1 MQAALVVVAKAFPF
15 KIQSLYL
22 HRPVQFHL
30 YRPIF
35 ISNQAF
41 HMELFNEHSTI
52 PTLLRNVI
60 ANIHSPRETFLIHK
74 KSTVWEEISYMHTL
88 DCADAVSSFF
98 LSKGINKGDRMGLMI
113 DNSPEYVYYDQGIQQ
128 IGAIN
133 VSIYPTL
140 SEHEVAY
147 IINDSGM
154 RAILAGNTFLF
165 KKILKIAANCRC
177 LEYIIPAFPEYQ
189 KVTVPEDIKAEIVS
203 FDEILNRSGKITAA
217 ERAQID
223 AVRSTIRPTDISSL
237 IYTSGTT
244 GTPKGVMLSHSNFV
258 ENVKVCLQQIPV
270 IDETDTFLSFLPLS
284 HVFERTATYHVCCA
298 QGCKVAF
305 AQSLELLAKNMAE
318 IRPTVMNC
326 VPRLL
331 EKIHDKAIK
340 SGTSGG
346 GLKSKIF
353 LWALEAGQ
361 DYRQEKEAG
370 KNPGIIRS
378 AKKTIAEKLV
388 FSKIKEKTGGRLK
401 FMISGGAAL
410 PKNVGEFFGN
420 LGIKILEGF
429 GLTETSPVMAVTEF
443 HRQIYGTVG
452 RVIPGIE
459 VGIQNVE
466 SKQMISIQTHESFEE
481 DFECA
486 EGEIIVRG
494 HCVMQ
499 GYFNKPAETAEAID
513 KDDWFHTGDIG
524 RFYKGNLQITDRLKN
539 MIVNAYGKNVYP
551 TPVESIYMKSLKIDQ
566 IFLIGDKREY
576 LTAIVIPNKENLQEA
591 FDLPESFFQQGGV
604 FINEKEIIDWIGQD
618 LRKLSGELA
627 KFERIKNFK
636 IKRNPFSIEE
646 GEITPTLKA
655 KRKVIE
661 AKYAGVINEM
671 YSGVV
676 DTD

>member
-1 MQAALVVVAKAFPF
+1 
-15 KIQSLYL
+15 
-22 HRPVQFHL
+22 
-30 YRPIF
+30 
-35 ISNQAF
+35 
-41 HMELFNEHSTI
+41 MELFNEHSTI
-52 PTLLRNVI
+52 PNLLRNVV
-60 ANIHSPRETFLIHK
+60 ANIHNPEETFLIHK
-74 KSTVWEEISYMHTL
+74 RNGVWEEVSYGHTL
-88 DCADAVSSFF
+88 NCADAVAAFF
-98 LSKGINKGDRMGLMI
+98 MEKGIVKGDRMGLMI
-113 DNSPEYVYYDQGIQQ
+113 ENSPEYVYYDQGIQQ

-140 SEHEVAY
+140 SEQEVAY
-147 IINDSGM
+147 IVNDSGM
-154 RAILAGNTFLF
+154 RAILIGNTFLY
-165 KKILKIAANCRC
+165 KKILKIAANCRN
-177 LEYIIPAFPEYQ
+177 LEYIVPAFTEYQ
-189 KVTVPEDIKAEIVS
+189 KVSIPEELKVQIIP
-203 FDEILNRSGKITAA
+203 FDEVLAETGKLKPARLTEIGRIRNTILPA
-217 ERAQID
+217 
-223 AVRSTIRPTDISSL
+223 DISSL

-270 IDETDTFLSFLPLS
+270 IDETETFLSFLPLS

-298 QGCKVAF
+298 QGCRIAY

-318 IRPTVMNC
+318 IKPTVMSC

-331 EKIHDKAIK
+331 EKIHDKALK
-340 SGTSGG
+340 SGTAGG

-353 LWALEAGQ
+353 LWALEVGQ
-361 DYRQEKEAG
+361 DYRKIKEAG
-370 KNPGIIRS
+370 KTPGMVMR
-378 AKKTIAEKLV
+378 AKKTLAEKLV

-429 GLTETSPVMAVTEF
+429 GLTETSPVMAVTEY
-443 HRQIYGTVG
+443 HRQVYGTVG
-452 RVIPGIE
+452 RIIPGIE
-459 VGIQNVE
+459 VGIQDIE
-466 SKQMISIQTHESFEE
+466 TRQMISIQTHDTFME

-499 GYFNKPAETAEAID
+499 GYFNKPAETAEVID
-513 KDDWFHTGDIG
+513 KDNWFHTGDIG
-524 RFYKGNLQITDRLKN
+524 RFYRGNLQITDRLKN

-551 TPVESIYMKSLKIDQ
+551 TPVENIYLKSLKIDQ

-576 LTAIVIPNKENLQEA
+576 LTAIVIPNKENLQEN
-591 FDLPESFFQQGGV
+591 FNLPESFFEKPEI
-604 FINEKEIIDWIGQD
+604 FIAEKEITDWIGQD
-618 LRKLSGELA
+618 LKKLSNELA

-636 IKRNPFSIEE
+636 VKRNPFSIEE

-655 KRKVIE
+655 KRRVIE
-661 AKYAGVINEM
+661 AKYAETINEM
-671 YSGVV
+671 YAEAV

>member
-1 MQAALVVVAKAFPF
+1 MV
-15 KIQSLYL
+15 S
-22 HRPVQFHL
+22 
-30 YRPIF
+30 
-35 ISNQAF
+35 
-41 HMELFNEHSTI
+41 FNEFSTV
-52 PTLLRNVI
+52 PGLLRNVVE
-60 ANIHSPRETFLIHK
+60 NIHKPEETFLIDK
-74 KSTVWEEISYMHTL
+74 KKTEWEEISFKQTL
-88 DCADAVSSFF
+88 DNADAVSAFC
-98 LSKGINKGDRMGLMI
+98 LDKGIAKGDRMGLMI
-113 DNSPEYVYYDQGIQQ
+113 ENSPEYVYYDQGIQQ

-140 SEHEVAY
+140 SEHEIEY
-147 IINDSGM
+147 IINDSGIK
-154 RAILAGNTFLF
+154 AILVGNTFLY
-165 KKILKIAANCRC
+165 KKILKIAGNCRH
-177 LEYIIPAFPEYQ
+177 LLYIIPAFEEYI
-189 KVTVPEDIKAEIVS
+189 KVAVTGGLKQEIIS
-203 FDEILNRSGKITAA
+203 FDAILNSNVKVEDAILQ
-217 ERAQID
+217 QIKG
-223 AVRSTIRPTDISSL
+223 IRESLKPADTSSL

-244 GTPKGVMLSHSNFV
+244 GTPKGTMLSHYNFV

-270 IDETDTFLSFLPLS
+270 IDETETFLSFLPLS

-298 QGCKVAF
+298 QGCKIAF
-305 AQSLELLAKNMAE
+305 AQSLELLAKNMGE
-318 IRPTVMNC
+318 IKPTVMNC

-340 SGTSGG
+340 SGTAGG
-346 GLKSKIF
+346 GLKAKIF
-353 LWALEAGQ
+353 LWALETGQNYRRKVSAG
-361 DYRQEKEAG
+361 D
-370 KNPGIIRS
+370 NPGLILS
-378 AKKTIAEKLV
+378 AKKAIAEKLV

-443 HRQIYGTVG
+443 HRQVYGTVG

-459 VGIQNVE
+459 IGIQNVE
-466 SKQMISIQTHESFEE
+466 TKEMVSIQTHDTFNEE
-481 DFECA
+481 FECA

-551 TPVESIYMKSLKIDQ
+551 TPVENIYLKSLKIDQ

-591 FDLPESFFQQGGV
+591 FALPESFFQQPDV
-604 FINEKEIIDWIGQD
+604 FIEDQEIIGWVAQD
-618 LRKLSGELA
+618 IKKLSAELA

-636 IKRNPFSIEE
+636 LKRNPFSMEE

-661 AKYAGVINEM
+661 SKYAEVINQLYTE
-671 YSGVV
+671 SVEV
-676 DTD
+676 D